1 MITRHRVLLS
11 IDYAMPNETS
21 AQIFCLLTSMLNNG
35 GTSVVLS
42 ANHHCC
48 AAFFALSPGWLH
60 FYLTYILNSHFSVR
74 TRVTTVTIEFVA
86 N

>member
-48 AAFFALSPGWLH
+48 AAFLRSLPAGSIF
-60 FYLTYILNSHFSVR
+60 T
-74 TRVTTVTIEFVA
+74 
-86 N
+86 